1 MERNYATVTLCISWL
16 TPHNPTHYKW
26 KKIGP
31 NPTRPNTTNNGA
43 NSLVVTYFYTQNL
56 SSYRFPKPVRSAAE
70 SNLTAWCNRILSNR
84 ALIDPFKIFR
94 TFAIVDPTKLN
105 PPKTKKI
112 DPTQPMGQPN
122 PWTTLELMVFANLTQ
137 EWTVL
142 WNRRFQLQ

>member
-1 MERNYATVTLCISWL
+1 MYQL
-16 TPHNPTHYKW
+16 TDPTQPNPLQV

-122 PWTTLELMVFANLTQ
+122 PWTTLELMVFANLTP
-137 EWTVL
+137 E
-142 WNRRFQLQ
+142 